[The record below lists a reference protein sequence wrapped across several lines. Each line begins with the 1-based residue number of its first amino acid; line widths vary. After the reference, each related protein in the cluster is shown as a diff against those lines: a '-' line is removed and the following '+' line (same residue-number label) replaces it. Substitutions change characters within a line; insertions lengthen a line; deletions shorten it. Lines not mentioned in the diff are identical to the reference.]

1 MRTRYDV
8 FGIGSPLMDLLVE
21 AKDHDLK
28 QLGLTKGC
36 FHSISE
42 EDSQRLL
49 SRIPPEAVTMC
60 AGGSAANT
68 LYGVAMLGGNVI
80 FCGRVGSDSRGES
93 YQQEM
98 LAGGVNARLARSRG
112 LTGQAITLVTPDGER
127 TFAVHLGAA
136 LDLEEQDIVLE
147 ELQQS
152 RILHVEG
159 YLLED
164 RRLKKTALYA
174 MQFAKEHG
182 VRISIDLGDPG
193 VVRRNKIAIT
203 EILEKYGDL
212 VFANEEEAKELVGLD
227 AREALQSI
235 AELVEIA
242 VIKVGTNGSYIRDRN
257 GTYEIPSYEAKVI
270 DTTGAGDLFAAGVL
284 YGTCCEYNLAISGR
298 IGSYFAARVVERLGA
313 RVARIDRAE
322 LQRLMAKGRSLP
334 SSPDSAP
341 R

>member
-1 MRTRYDV
+1 MKARYDV

-21 AKDHDLK
+21 AEDHDLN
-28 QLGLTKGC
+28 QLGLAKGC

-68 LYGVAMLGGNVI
+68 LYGVAMLGGNVV
-80 FCGRVGSDSRGES
+80 FCGRIGSDSHGEN

-98 LAGGVNARLARSRG
+98 LAGGVNTRLARSPG
-112 LTGQAITLVTPDGER
+112 LTGHAITLVTPDGER

-136 LDLEEQDIVLE
+136 LDLEEQDILLE

-152 RILHVEG
+152 RILHIEG
-159 YLLED
+159 YLFED
-164 RRLKKTALYA
+164 HRLKKTSLYA

-182 VRISIDLGDPG
+182 VRVSIDLGDPG
-193 VVRRNKIAIT
+193 IVRRNKVAIT
-203 EILEKYGDL
+203 EILDKYGDL

-235 AELVEIA
+235 AELVEVA
-242 VIKVGTNGSYIRDRN
+242 VIKVGRNGSYIRDRN
-257 GTYEIPSYEAKVI
+257 GTYEIPSYEAKVV
-270 DTTGAGDLFAAGVL
+270 DTTGAGDLFAAGLL
-284 YGTCCEYNLAISGR
+284 YGRCCECDLKTSGR
-298 IGSYFAARVVERLGA
+298 IGSYLGARVVEGLGA

-322 LQRLMAKGRSLP
+322 IQGLMAEGRSLA
-334 SSPDSAP
+334 SSPDN
-341 R
+341 